1 MNRVNRQYLLEMGS
15 ATLLY
20 VIAVFGAEPLH
31 ATGWPLAALLAPILG
46 GSLMLTAIVRHF
58 RRVDEM
64 IRLVMAEAAL
74 YSLVALMLAGLTVGF
89 MQIQNLLPNI
99 NAVWLA
105 PTAAG
110 AWGLFTVFVQRR
122 YA

>member
-15 ATLLY
+15 TTALY
-20 VIAVFGAEPLH
+20 VIAVFRAEPRNTL
-31 ATGWPLAALLAPILG
+31 GWPIAALLAPILG
-46 GSLMLTAIVRHF
+46 GGLMLAAIVRHF

-64 IRLVMAEAAL
+64 IRLLMAEAAL
-74 YSLVALMLAGLTVGF
+74 YCLVALMLGGLTVGF
-89 MQIQNLLPNI
+89 MQIQNLLPAI

-105 PTAAG
+105 PAA
-110 AWGLFTVFVQRR
+110 AAIWGLFTVFVQRR

>member
-15 ATLLY
+15 AAALY
-20 VIAVFGAEPLH
+20 VIAVFSAEPLN
-31 ATGWPLAALLAPILG
+31 TLGWSSAALLAPILG
-46 GSLMLTAIVRHF
+46 GGLMLVAIIRHF

-74 YSLVALMLAGLTVGF
+74 YCLVALMLAGLTVGF
-89 MQIQNLLPNI
+89 MQIQNLLPSI

>member
-1 MNRVNRQYLLEMGS
+1 MNHVNRQYLLEMGG
-15 ATLLY
+15 ATALY
-20 VIAVFGAEPLH
+20 VIAVFSAEPLNSL
-31 ATGWPLAALLAPILG
+31 GWPLAALLAPILG
-46 GSLMLTAIVRHF
+46 GGLMLAAIVRHF

-74 YSLVALMLAGLTVGF
+74 YCLVALMLAGLTVGF
-89 MQIQNLLPNI
+89 MQIQNLLPDI

-105 PTAAG
+105 PTAA
-110 AWGLFTVFVQRR
+110 ATWGLFTAFVQRR

>member
-1 MNRVNRQYLLEMGS
+1 MNPVNRQYLLEMGS
-15 ATLLY
+15 ATALY
-20 VIAVFGAEPLH
+20 VVAVFGAEPLH
-31 ATGWPLAALLAPILG
+31 AQGWPLIALVAPILG
-46 GSLMLTAIVRHF
+46 GGLMLAAIVRHF

-74 YSLVALMLAGLTVGF
+74 YCLVALMLGSLTIGF
-89 MQIQNLLPNI
+89 MQIQNLLPAI

-105 PTAAG
+105 PAA
-110 AWGLFTVFVQRR
+110 AAVWGLFTVFVQRR

>member
-1 MNRVNRQYLLEMGS
+1 MNHVNRQYLMEMGS
-15 ATLLY
+15 ATALY
-20 VIAVFGAEPLH
+20 VIAVFSAEPLH
-31 ATGWPLAALLAPILG
+31 AQGWPLTALVAPILG
-46 GSLMLTAIVRHF
+46 GGLMLAAIVRHF

-74 YSLVALMLAGLTVGF
+74 YCLIALMLAGLTIGF
-89 MQIQNLLPNI
+89 MQIQNLLPAI

-105 PTAAG
+105 PVAA
-110 AWGLFTVFVQRR
+110 AIWGLFTAFVQRR